1 MASVLITGGGGYIGH
16 ACALAFAAEGWDVR
30 VLDHK
35 TVEQSSVLQALV
47 AKGCTHHALDIRNAE
62 KVADALQGCDV
73 LVHLAAITSVPDSVK
88 DPEATMSVNVEGTAN
103 VLAAAAN
110 QNLAKVIIASSA
122 AVYGSNPSMPLDET
136 QALESLSPYAES
148 KRLNEVEL
156 KRYRA
161 KGMNGI
167 ALRFFNVYGGHQLDF
182 VKNRSVIPSFVRT
195 MAAGKAP
202 HMHGDGTQTRDFIH
216 VDDLVAAI
224 LQLACREAPFK
235 SSVANVCCEQ
245 EHSLMDV
252 VEGINRA
259 LMHRKALAAPL
270 QPTHQSGRE
279 GDIHRSFGSN
289 QRLKSIIDWEPSIAL
304 EEGLTTMIARH
315 LERMNA

>member
-16 ACALAFAAEGWDVR
+16 ACALAFAAGGWDVR

-35 TVEQSSVLQALV
+35 TVEQSNMLQALV
-47 AKGCTHHALDIRNAE
+47 ANGCTHHASDIRNAE

-88 DPEATMSVNVEGTAN
+88 DPEATMSVNVDGTAN
-103 VLAAAAN
+103 ILAAAFN
-110 QNLAKVIIASSA
+110 QNLPKVIIASSA

-136 QALESLSPYAES
+136 LPLESLSPYAES
-148 KRLNEVEL
+148 KRLNELEL
-156 KRYRA
+156 ERYRA
-161 KGMNGI
+161 QGLNGI

-182 VKNRSVIPSFVRT
+182 VKNRSVIPSFIRT
-195 MAAGKAP
+195 MAAGKGP

-224 LQLACREAPFK
+224 LQLAIQEVPFEFG
-235 SSVANVCCEQ
+235 VANVCCGK

-252 VEGINRA
+252 LEGINRE
-259 LMHRKALAAPL
+259 LMNQNILPAPF
-270 QPTHQSGRE
+270 QATHQEGRE

-289 QRLKSIIDWEPSIAL
+289 QRLKSMIDWEPSISL
-304 EEGLTTMIARH
+304 QEGLRAMIARH